1 MERRFEV
8 RRQEMLA
15 ECHVGPEVFE
25 AMNERLEA
33 FAQPFVDCL
42 RRSEQKEHAQT
53 YLAGLL
59 SDLERKNVESVAYRH
74 DQDRHGL
81 QRFIGFSVWD
91 HRPLMKELAAQVG
104 REIGRGDGVIVFDPS
119 GVQKKGNHSVGV
131 ARQWLGRL
139 GKVDN
144 GQVGVYMGYASTE
157 EHALV
162 DMRLYLP
169 KEWAKDKARRRAC
182 GVPKEIRFRTRHEL
196 ALEMLADEGELLPHT
211 WVAGDDEMGRST
223 WFRRKLR
230 TSGESYL
237 LAVPSNTNVR
247 DLAGRCPP
255 YRGRGPRPK
264 GPFQRVDRWAG
275 LLPADAW
282 TQVDVRD
289 GDKGPLVVEIAKTPV
304 VARTERSRRNAAEEL
319 LVVTRSPG
327 EDGQVKHDYYLSN
340 ADPATP
346 LEELARV
353 LKAEHRVEE
362 CIQRAKGEAGLA
374 DYEVRSWIGWHHH
387 QTLSLIATWFLI
399 REARRGKKMD
409 AGHHGSA
416 GCRRAGDAVARG
428 LPLRPARSHRPRT
441 NASSGTKRRS
451 TVLPPQETQPLAA
464 TTC

>member
-1 MERRFEV
+1 
-8 RRQEMLA
+8 MLA
-15 ECHVGPEVFE
+15 ECHVAPQLFE
-25 AMNERLEA
+25 AMSERLEA

-74 DQDRHGL
+74 DQDRRGL
-81 QRFIGFSVWD
+81 QRFIGFSLWD
-91 HRPLMKELAAQVG
+91 HRPLMKELATEVG
-104 REIGRGDGVIVFDPS
+104 REIGRPGGVIVFDPS
-119 GVQKKGNHSVGV
+119 GVQKKGDNSVGV

-139 GKVDN
+139 GKVEN
-144 GQVGVYMGYASTE
+144 CQVAVYMGYASAQ

-162 DMRLYLP
+162 DVRLYLP
-169 KEWAKDKARRRAC
+169 KEWPKDKARRKVC

-196 ALEMLADEGELLPHT
+196 ALEMLAEKGELLPHT

-230 TSGESYL
+230 ASGESYL

-247 DLAGRCPP
+247 DLEGACPP

-264 GPFQRVDRWAG
+264 VPFQRADRWAE
-275 LLPADAW
+275 LLPEDVW

-289 GDKGPLVVEIAKTPV
+289 GEKGPLVVEIAKTAV
-304 VARTERSRRNAAEEL
+304 VARTERSRTNAAEEL
-319 LVVTRSPG
+319 LVVTRSLG

-353 LKAEHRVEE
+353 AKAEHRVEE

-374 DYEVRSWIGWHHH
+374 DYEVRSWRGWHHH

-399 REARRGKKMD
+399 REARRGKKVD
-409 AGHHGSA
+409 ASHHGSA

-428 LPLRPARSHRPRT
+428 LPLRPPRSRRPGS
-441 NASSGTKRRS
+441 NASSGTQRRS
-451 TVLPPQETQPLAA
+451 TILPPQEAQPLA
-464 TTC
+464 TITC